1 MSAAEDDDTVDE
13 RTDFKLTATGGD
25 YEGKEETV
33 RIAVADNDRYLV
45 VKPDSLTVAEGG
57 SGNFTVALSSAPS
70 AEVTVT
76 LRQGDTSSSD
86 VTFDTDPTTDGD
98 QSALTFTTSNWNE
111 ARTVTVS
118 AAEDADALADR
129 ETIELIASGG
139 DYAGKSES
147 VSVSV
152 SENDA
157 AGLTVSP
164 TDLTVSEGGSET
176 FKVSLATQPS
186 ASVTVTLA
194 QPSDTDVRVDT
205 DPVASGNQVTLS
217 FTTENWNEARTVS
230 VSAAEDDDTVDE
242 RTDFKLTATG
252 GDYEGKEETVRIA
265 VADNDR
271 YLVVKPDSLTVAE
284 GGSGNFTVALSSA
297 PSAEVTVTLRRGGT
311 SSSDV
316 TFDTDPTTDGDQSA
330 LTFTT
335 SNWNEARTVT
345 VSAAED
351 ADALADRETIE
362 LNASGG
368 DYAGKSESVSVS
380 VSENDTA
387 GLTVSPT
394 DLTVSEGGSETFKVS
409 LATQPSAS
417 VTVTLAQPSD
427 TDVRVDTDSATSG
440 DQTTLS
446 FTTEN
451 WNEART
457 VQVSA
462 AEDDDT
468 VDESMDF
475 KLTATGGDYEGKEE
489 TVRIAVAD
497 NDRYLVVKPDS
508 LTVAEGGSGNFTVA
522 LSSAPSAE
530 VTVTL
535 RRGGTTDSDVTF
547 DTDPTTDGDQSTLT
561 FDSSNWRTARTV
573 TVSAAED
580 ADALADRATIEL
592 SASGGDYAGK
602 SESVSVSVSENDAAG
617 LSVSPTDLTVDE
629 GGNNTFTVALTSAP
643 SAEVTVTLRQAT
655 DNSDVTFDTD
665 PTADGNQSTLSF
677 TAGSDD
683 DDGNWRTGQTVTV
696 SAAQDADA
704 ADESASISLIASG
717 GDYAGKSES
726 VSVSVSDDETLAL
739 VVSESSLTVAEGSTK
754 TFDVKLSHDPVSDVS
769 VSLTKTNTDAVVTL
783 SRTSLTFTGGA
794 GGNWSRGQTVT
805 VSGVDDADAANETD
819 TVTVKATNV
828 AGVADKTVAV
838 AVTDN
843 ERLALVVT
851 PDGDLA
857 VGEGSTGTVTVKL
870 SHDPG
875 AGVSVSVSLS
885 KENDDITLSRA
896 SLTFA
901 GGTGDEGNWSTAQ
914 SVTVMVGQDDDAA
927 NDSGSVTVS
936 ATATGFTDIA
946 DKTVSVAVADDDRA
960 DLTLSKNSVVVTGV
974 SVSEESTA
982 TFDVRLATQPS
993 GSVTVTIARPS
1004 NADVTVD
1011 TDTTTQGDQ
1020 TTLTFGVS
1028 GSGVGSWK
1036 TDQTVTVSASADD
1049 DAVDD
1054 RATLTLSASGGGYD
1068 GISKELAVSVS
1079 DNDTAALMLSVP
1091 SLSVDEGGSKTFT
1104 VRLATEPSATVT
1116 VTLRRGGTTDSDVTF
1131 DTDPTTDGNQSTLT
1145 FTTSNWNEARTVTV
1159 SAAEDADALAD
1170 RATIELNASGGDYAG
1185 KSERVSVSVSENDT
1199 AGLTV
1204 SPTDL
1209 TVSEGGSETF
1219 KVSLA
1224 TQPSASVTVT
1234 LAQPSDTDVR
1244 VDTDPVASG
1253 NQVTLSFT
1261 TENWNEARTVSVS
1274 AAEDDDTV
1282 DERTDFKLTA
1292 TGGDYEGKEET
1303 VRIAVADNDRYLVVK
1318 PDSLTVAEGGSGNFT
1333 VALSSAPSAE
1343 VTVTLRRG
1351 GTSSSDVTFDTDPT
1365 TDGDQSAL
1373 TFTTSNWNEARTVTV
1388 SAAEDADALAD
1399 RATIELS
1406 ASGGDYAGKS
1416 ESVSVSV
1423 SENDAAALTV
1433 SPTDLTVSEGGSETF
1448 KVSLATQPSAS
1459 VTVTLAQ
1466 PSDTDVR
1473 VDTDPV
1479 ASGNQVTL
1487 SFTTENWNEAR
1498 TVSVSAAEDD
1508 DTVDERTDFKLT
1520 ATGGD
1525 YEGKEETVR
1534 IAVADNDR
1542 YLVVKPDS
1550 LTVAEGGSGNFTV
1563 ALSSAPSAEVTVTLR
1578 RGGTSSSDVTFDT
1591 DPTTDGDQSALTFT
1605 TSNWNEARTVTVS
1618 AAEDADALADR
1629 ATIELSAAGGD
1640 YAGKSESVSVSVSEN
1655 DAAGLT
1661 VSPTDLTVSEGGSET
1676 FEVSLA
1682 TQPSASVTVTLAQ
1695 PSDTDVRVDT
1705 DSATSGDQTTLS
1717 FTTENWNEARTVQVS
1732 AAEDD
1737 DTVDERTDFK
1747 LTATGGDYEGKE
1759 ETVRIAV
1766 ADNDRYLVV
1775 KPDSLTVAEGG
1786 SGNFTVALSS
1796 APSAEVTV
1804 TLRRGGTTDSDVTFD
1819 TDPTT
1824 DGDQSALTF
1833 TTSNWNE
1840 ARTVTVSAAEDADAL
1855 ADRET
1860 IELNASGGDYAGKS
1874 ESVSVSVSENDTAGL
1889 TVSPTDLT
1897 VSEGGSETFKVSL
1910 ATQPSASVTV
1920 TLAQPSDTDVRV
1932 DTDSATSGDQTKLSF
1947 TTENWNEAR
1956 TVSVSAA
1963 EDDDTV
1969 DERTDFKLTA
1979 TGGDYEGK
1987 EETVRIAVADND
1999 RYLVVK
2005 PDSLT
2010 VAEGGSGNF
2019 TVALSS
2025 APSAEVTVTLRRG
2038 DTSSSDVTF
2047 DTDPTTDGD
2056 QSALTFTTSNW
2067 NEARTVTV
2075 SAAEDADALADR
2087 ETIELI
2093 ASGGDYAG
2101 KSESVSVSVSEN
2113 DAAGLTV
2120 SPTDLTVSEGGSET
2134 FKVSLATQPSASVT
2148 VTLAQPSDTDVRVD
2162 TDPVASG
2169 NQVTLSFTTENWNEA
2184 RTVSVSAAEDDDTV
2198 DERTDFKLTA
2208 TGGDYEGKEETV
2220 RIAVADNDRYLVVK
2234 PDSLTVAE
2242 GGSGNFTVALSSAP
2256 SAEVTV
2262 TLRRGGTSS
2271 SDVTFD
2277 TDPTT
2282 DGDQSALT
2290 FTTSNWNEAR
2300 TVTVSAAEDAD
2311 ALADRETIE
2320 LSASGGDYAGKSES
2334 VSVSVS
2340 ENDTAGLTVSPTDLT
2355 VSEGGSE
2362 TFKVSLATQ
2371 PSASVTVTLAQP
2383 SDTDVRV
2390 DTDPVASGNQVTL
2403 SFTTENWNEARTV
2416 SVSAAEDDDTV
2427 DERTDFKLTATGGDY
2442 EGKEETV
2449 RIAVA
2454 DNDRYLVVKPDSLTV
2469 AEGGSGNFTV
2479 ALSSAP
2485 SAEVTVTL
2493 RRGGTSSSDVT
2504 FDTDPTTDG
2513 DQSALTFTTK
2523 LERGSDG
2530 DGERGGGRRCACGQG
2545 DDRVERVG
2553 RGLRGQERER
2563 VGVGFGERRGG
2574 IDGVADGFDGL
2585 RRGER
2590 NLQGVVGDAALGVGD
2605 GHAGSAERYRCAGGY
2620 RPRRI
2625 RQPSHAELHDG
2636 ELERGSDGKRERGR
2650 G

>member
-76 LRQGDTSSSD
+76 LRRGGTSSSD

-129 ETIELIASGG
+129 ATIELSAAGG

-176 FKVSLATQPS
+176 FEVSLATQPS

-205 DPVASGNQVTLS
+205 DSATSGNQVTLS
-217 FTTENWNEARTVS
+217 FTTENWNEARTVQ

-242 RTDFKLTATG
+242 SMDFKLTATG

-535 RRGGTTDSDVTF
+535 RRGGTSSSDVTF
-547 DTDPTTDGDQSTLT
+547 DTDPTTDGDQSALT
-561 FDSSNWRTARTV
+561 FTTSNWNEARTVTVSAAEDADALADRATIELSASGGDYAGKSESVSVSVSENDAAGLTVSPTDLTVSEGGSETFKVSLATQPSASVTVTLAQPSDTDVRVDTDPVASGNQVTLSFTTENWNEARTVSVSAAEDDDTVDERTDFKLTATGGDYEGKEETVRIAVADNDRYLVVKPDSLTVAEGGSGNFTVALSSAPSAEVTVTLRRGGTSSSDVTFDTDPTTDGDQSALTFTTSNWNEARTVTVSAAEDADALADRATIELSAAGGDYAGKSESVSVSVSENDAAGLTVSPTDLTVSEGGSETFEVSLATQPSASVTVTLAQPSDTDVRVDTDPVASGNQVTLSFTTENWNEARTVSVSAAEDDDTVDERTDFKLTATGGDYEGKEETVRIAVADNDRYLVVKPDSLTVAEGGSGNFTVALSSAPSAEVTVTLRRGGTSSSDVTFDTDPTTDGDQSALTFTTSNWNEARTV

-1170 RATIELNASGGDYAG
+1170 RATIELSAAGGDYAG
-1185 KSERVSVSVSENDT
+1185 KSESVSVSVSENDA

-1219 KVSLA
+1219 EVSLA

-1244 VDTDPVASG
+1244 VDTDSATSG

-1578 RGGTSSSDVTFDT
+1578 RGGTSSSDVTSST
-1591 DPTTDGDQSALTFT
+1591 PTRPPTAIK
-1605 TSNWNEARTVTVS
+1605 AR
-1618 AAEDADALADR
+1618 
-1629 ATIELSAAGGD
+1629 
-1640 YAGKSESVSVSVSEN
+1640 
-1655 DAAGLT
+1655 
-1661 VSPTDLTVSEGGSET
+1661 
-1676 FEVSLA
+1676 
-1682 TQPSASVTVTLAQ
+1682 
-1695 PSDTDVRVDT
+1695 
-1705 DSATSGDQTTLS
+1705 
-1717 FTTENWNEARTVQVS
+1717 
-1732 AAEDD
+1732 
-1737 DTVDERTDFK
+1737 
-1747 LTATGGDYEGKE
+1747 
-1759 ETVRIAV
+1759 
-1766 ADNDRYLVV
+1766 
-1775 KPDSLTVAEGG
+1775 
-1786 SGNFTVALSS
+1786 
-1796 APSAEVTV
+1796 
-1804 TLRRGGTTDSDVTFD
+1804 
-1819 TDPTT
+1819 
-1824 DGDQSALTF
+1824 
-1833 TTSNWNE
+1833 
-1840 ARTVTVSAAEDADAL
+1840 
-1855 ADRET
+1855 
-1860 IELNASGGDYAGKS
+1860 
-1874 ESVSVSVSENDTAGL
+1874 
-1889 TVSPTDLT
+1889 
-1897 VSEGGSETFKVSL
+1897 
-1910 ATQPSASVTV
+1910 
-1920 TLAQPSDTDVRV
+1920 
-1932 DTDSATSGDQTKLSF
+1932 
-1947 TTENWNEAR
+1947 
-1956 TVSVSAA
+1956 
-1963 EDDDTV
+1963 
-1969 DERTDFKLTA
+1969 
-1979 TGGDYEGK
+1979 
-1987 EETVRIAVADND
+1987 
-1999 RYLVVK
+1999 
-2005 PDSLT
+2005 
-2010 VAEGGSGNF
+2010 
-2019 TVALSS
+2019 
-2025 APSAEVTVTLRRG
+2025 
-2038 DTSSSDVTF
+2038 
-2047 DTDPTTDGD
+2047 
-2056 QSALTFTTSNW
+2056 
-2067 NEARTVTV
+2067 
-2075 SAAEDADALADR
+2075 
-2087 ETIELI
+2087 
-2093 ASGGDYAG
+2093 
-2101 KSESVSVSVSEN
+2101 
-2113 DAAGLTV
+2113 
-2120 SPTDLTVSEGGSET
+2120 
-2134 FKVSLATQPSASVT
+2134 
-2148 VTLAQPSDTDVRVD
+2148 
-2162 TDPVASG
+2162 
-2169 NQVTLSFTTENWNEA
+2169 
-2184 RTVSVSAAEDDDTV
+2184 
-2198 DERTDFKLTA
+2198 
-2208 TGGDYEGKEETV
+2208 
-2220 RIAVADNDRYLVVK
+2220 
-2234 PDSLTVAE
+2234 
-2242 GGSGNFTVALSSAP
+2242 
-2256 SAEVTV
+2256 
-2262 TLRRGGTSS
+2262 
-2271 SDVTFD
+2271 
-2277 TDPTT
+2277 
-2282 DGDQSALT
+2282 
-2290 FTTSNWNEAR
+2290 
-2300 TVTVSAAEDAD
+2300 
-2311 ALADRETIE
+2311 
-2320 LSASGGDYAGKSES
+2320 
-2334 VSVSVS
+2334 
-2340 ENDTAGLTVSPTDLT
+2340 
-2355 VSEGGSE
+2355 
-2362 TFKVSLATQ
+2362 
-2371 PSASVTVTLAQP
+2371 
-2383 SDTDVRV
+2383 
-2390 DTDPVASGNQVTL
+2390 
-2403 SFTTENWNEARTV
+2403 
-2416 SVSAAEDDDTV
+2416 
-2427 DERTDFKLTATGGDY
+2427 
-2442 EGKEETV
+2442 
-2449 RIAVA
+2449 
-2454 DNDRYLVVKPDSLTV
+2454 
-2469 AEGGSGNFTV
+2469 
-2479 ALSSAP
+2479 
-2485 SAEVTVTL
+2485 
-2493 RRGGTSSSDVT
+2493 
-2504 FDTDPTTDG
+2504 
-2513 DQSALTFTTK
+2513 
-2523 LERGSDG
+2523 
-2530 DGERGGGRRCACGQG
+2530 
-2545 DDRVERVG
+2545 
-2553 RGLRGQERER
+2553 
-2563 VGVGFGERRGG
+2563 
-2574 IDGVADGFDGL
+2574 
-2585 RRGER
+2585 
-2590 NLQGVVGDAALGVGD
+2590 
-2605 GHAGSAERYRCAGGY
+2605 
-2620 RPRRI
+2620 
-2625 RQPSHAELHDG
+2625 
-2636 ELERGSDGKRERGR
+2636 
-2650 G
+2650 